1 MEDLGDLFPVLL
13 VGGLLLGEDDHAFV
27 VFQALEEHFDFVAYL
42 DVFVFEFIGRD
53 RAFGLVADIDEDHL
67 GFDFEDSALHDGP
80 LVERAECARDQF
92 R

>member
-1 MEDLGDLFPVLL
+1 MNAMTEDLA
-13 VGGLLLGEDDHAFV
+13 GLIDDYLRVRRALGYKLDGVENTLGH
-27 VFQALEEHFDFVAYL
+27 FVAYL

-53 RAFGLVADIDEDHL
+53 RAFGLIADIDEDNL